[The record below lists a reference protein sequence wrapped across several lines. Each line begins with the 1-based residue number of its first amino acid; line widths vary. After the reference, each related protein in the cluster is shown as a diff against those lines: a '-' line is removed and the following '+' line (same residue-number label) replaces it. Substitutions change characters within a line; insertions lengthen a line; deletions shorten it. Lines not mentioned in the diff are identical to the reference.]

1 MQIKFMIFPSPVLAG
16 LLAAGLPVAALQAE
30 EQEGKVLDEVVV
42 TAPLQATEEDQAL
55 PVTVLS
61 DEELQMKTGH
71 SIGETLKNELG
82 ISSQSF
88 GPGVGTPVIRGQ
100 AGPRV
105 RVLNNGIGSNDASA
119 ISPDHATSVEPLFA
133 ERIEVLRGPATLL
146 YGSGAIGGVVNVID
160 NRIPDK
166 LPEKPLGGALEQRFD
181 STSDETATA
190 LKLDGGQ
197 GAFAYHLDGFYRH
210 RDNLAIGGSAIDTAK
225 VSITNPSL
233 DIIDNPKGHLDNTGA
248 EAISG
253 SAGLSWIGDRGFAGG
268 SINHLENNYEV
279 APDGSG
285 ERSTRIDLRQDKY
298 DFKSELIDPFR
309 FAKSLRTRLGYTDY
323 QHTELTN
330 GEPGAFFQNQ
340 TYEGRLELT
349 HQDIGPLR
357 GMVGF
362 QAQSSDFLGQHFH
375 SEHEEEEEEDDHEE
389 EVAGETEII
398 VPRTLTQSYSVFAVE
413 SFDAGPVTYQFG
425 TRVEQTDIDPEGMQ
439 GFSYTPVS
447 ASASALWK
455 IDEQHQLNLAVTR
468 SARAPQ
474 AQELLSDGFH
484 HATRSFERGNLALKE
499 ETTYNLDLGY
509 RFKADWLRAEID
521 LFHNWAGDYIYQQRS
536 GRFVDKHGEACSD
549 AHECFPLLAAS
560 QDEAIFKGYEAKLI
574 FPVME
579 SDYGLLDLTLFSD
592 YTRGEFVKG
601 GDVPRMPPLRYGL
614 QLDYMQDKLSSYL
627 RFTRADD
634 QPHAGDFETST
645 AGYFLLNVGVNY
657 KLKAYK
663 DSELMLFA
671 KGNNLLDQNIRNST
685 SYLRNFAPEAG
696 RGAEIGFRLSY

>member
-1 MQIKFMIFPSPVLAG
+1 MLQKPLYRYLMACLFLPA
-16 LLAAGLPVAALQAE
+16 LPVQAE
-30 EQEGKVLDEVVV
+30 EQESKMLDEVVV
-42 TAPLQATEEDQAL
+42 TAPSQEKNDGLL
-55 PVTVLS
+55 PMTVLS
-61 DEELQMKTGH
+61 EEALRMKTGH
-71 SIGETLKNELG
+71 SIGETLKDELG
-82 ISSQSF
+82 ISNQSF

-105 RVLNNGIGSNDASA
+105 RVLSNGIGSNDASA
-119 ISPDHATSVEPLFA
+119 FSPDHAISVEPLLA

-146 YGSGAIGGVVNVID
+146 YGSGTIGGVVNVID

-166 LPEKPLGGALEQRFD
+166 LPDKPLGGALEQRFD
-181 STSDETATA
+181 STSDETGTA
-190 LKLDGGQ
+190 MKVDGGQ
-197 GAFAYHLDGFYRH
+197 GSLAYHLDGFYRH
-210 RDNLAIGGSAIDTAK
+210 RDDLAIGGSAIDTAK
-225 VSITNPSL
+225 VSITDPSL
-233 DIIDNPKGHLDNTGA
+233 EIVDNPKGHLNNTGA

-253 SAGLSWIGDRGFAGG
+253 SAGLSWIGEPGFAGA
-268 SINHLENNYEV
+268 SINHLENNYGI
-279 APDGSG
+279 APDGTG
-285 ERSTRIDLRQDKY
+285 DESTRIDLRQDKY
-298 DFKSELIDPFR
+298 DFKGELYDPFR
-309 FAKSLRTRLGYTDY
+309 FAKSLRARLGYTDY

-340 TYEGRLELT
+340 TYEGRLELA

-357 GMVGF
+357 GMIGF
-362 QAQSSDFLGQHFH
+362 QAQSSDFLGLHFH
-375 SEHEEEEEEDDHEE
+375 AGHEEESPEEEHEAE
-389 EVAGETEII
+389 GPGAAEII
-398 VPRTLTQSYSVFAVE
+398 VPRTLSQSYSAFAVE
-413 SFDAGPVTYQFG
+413 SFDAGPLAYQFG
-425 TRVEQTDIDPEGMQ
+425 VRVDQTDIDPEGMT

-447 ASASALWK
+447 ASASAAWK
-455 IDEQHQLNLAVTR
+455 IDERHQLNLAVTR
-468 SARAPQ
+468 SSRAPQ

-484 HATRSFERGNLALKE
+484 HATRSFERGNRALKE
-499 ETTYNLDLGY
+499 ETSYNLDLGY
-509 RFKADWLRAEID
+509 RFKSDWLRAEID

-536 GRFVDKHGEACSD
+536 GAFVDKHGEACTD
-549 AHECFPLLAAS
+549 EHECFPLLEAS
-560 QDEAIFKGYEAKLI
+560 QGDAIFKGYEAKLI

-614 QLDYMQDKLSSYL
+614 QLDYLQDKLSSYL

-657 KLKAYK
+657 RLKAYK
-663 DSELMLFA
+663 DAELMLFA